1 MQQSLWIPGPLP
13 GTNEMLAACRKR
25 RGKGSAYSQLKAK
38 WTADIA
44 TLARSAKLTAMIGTV
59 RFEFFWLEPN
69 RKRDPD
75 NIHAAVKF
83 CMDGLVAAG
92 VLADDTQKTI
102 GRIEHHPIEI
112 DAKEPGVTVEMEDLQ
127 V

>member
-1 MQQSLWIPGPLP
+1 MQQYLWIPGPLP
-13 GTNEMLAACRKR
+13 GTNEMLAACRQR

-44 TLARSAKLTAMIGTV
+44 TWARNARLAKMNGTV
-59 RFEFFWLEPN
+59 KLELFWMEPN

-75 NIHAAVKF
+75 NIHAGVKLIL
-83 CMDGLVAAG
+83 DGLVAAG